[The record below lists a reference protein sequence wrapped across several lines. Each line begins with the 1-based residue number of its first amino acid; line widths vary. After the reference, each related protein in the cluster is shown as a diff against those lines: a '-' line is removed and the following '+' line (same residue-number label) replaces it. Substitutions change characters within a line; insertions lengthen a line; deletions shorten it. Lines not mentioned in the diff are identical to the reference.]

1 MTEKPLHGRAELKE
15 ISCGNAGAG
24 HFMTLI
30 EDRNYLH
37 ECVQDLSAE
46 SSLLKISHSNSLI
59 KVSVS
64 ISVRKQV

>member
-1 MTEKPLHGRAELKE
+1 
-15 ISCGNAGAG
+15 
-24 HFMTLI
+24 MTLI